1 MLGKCVVRYF
11 FTGIMVDN
19 NDVREDP
26 WKMSLVF
33 IIFFCFLLISSVFFQ
48 IMIPYE
54 NRTSEV
60 MYNNMNISELS
71 AMIPQVGWGNY
82 SFYF

>member
-1 MLGKCVVRYF
+1 MY
-11 FTGIMVDN
+11 N

-60 MYNNMNISELS
+60 MYNKMNISELS

>member
-1 MLGKCVVRYF
+1 MVMY
-11 FTGIMVDN
+11 FTGFMMDS
-19 NDVREDP
+19 NDVREDS

-33 IIFFCFLLISSVFFQ
+33 IILFFFLLFLLFFFQ

-60 MYNNMNISELS
+60 MYNKMNISELS
-71 AMIPQVGWGNY
+71 AMIPQVGWGSY

>member
-1 MLGKCVVRYF
+1 MSFDFIMCF
-11 FTGIMVDN
+11 FF
-19 NDVREDP
+19 
-26 WKMSLVF
+26 L
-33 IIFFCFLLISSVFFQ
+33 IITSFFLQ

-60 MYNNMNISELS
+60 MYNKMNISELS